1 MLLEKGKVTTPCRP
15 TSRKTSSC
23 EPCKAPHAYGANFAL
38 RATGGETNH
47 TLTLAELPEHQ
58 FGTQNGDRF
67 IILSDS
73 GSEVLQGGVSGY
85 HITFE
90 WATRTLGGGEPHNN
104 MPPYLAQNIV
114 VRAL

>member
-1 MLLEKGKVTTPCRP
+1 MAFVYHYIGPY
-15 TSRKTSSC
+15 
-23 EPCKAPHAYGANFAL
+23 AYGANFAL